1 MEKYSITVFSEAD
14 ACFMNE
20 MIEQMVSKKIFRK
33 EFVGFALLD
42 VEGYPLH
49 VGVNYT
55 SDQLVQRCVNE
66 NGEGVRIQIEPTGKK
81 FNLRNEFGKF
91 RLCKGIDVFMTDP
104 TDPPSIYT
112 LYLMNKELVSI
123 GISDGLDTDR
133 EYTVFVNNP
142 YCKNGEHG
150 FVERKEES
158 RKQYI
163 FLKTRSA
170 KIAFNM
176 VNRIV
181 ANMRYPKAKYVW

>member
-1 MEKYSITVFSEAD
+1 MEQYSMTGSTHAD

-20 MIEQMVSKKIFRK
+20 LIEQMVSKKIFRK
-33 EFVGFALLD
+33 EFVGFTLLD

-55 SDQLVQRCVNE
+55 SDPFVRRCVDE
-66 NGEGVRIQIEPTGKK
+66 DGGWAGIRIEPMSKK

-91 RLCKGIDVFMTDP
+91 RLCVGIDVFMTDP
-104 TDPPSIYT
+104 IDTPSVYT
-112 LYLMNKELVSI
+112 LYFGNKELVSI
-123 GISDGLDTDR
+123 GLSDGWDNDR

-142 YCKNGEHG
+142 YYENGLHG
-150 FVERKEES
+150 FEIRKVKS

-181 ANMRYPKAKYVW
+181 ANMRYPKAKNIW